1 MKRTRGE
8 AVDRALDRA
17 VFGTNDPK
25 IIEKKLDKM
34 EQYLHL
40 EQSSLGLS
48 LAGIRHRNYWSLEK
62 AAMKAG
68 VPVNVWKGW
77 EADMETPSAEK
88 LRTVL
93 ERLNWI
99 WDLERFLE
107 LREKAPRLR
116 LRRLTRLQPLMLA
129 AEGVAGVS
137 ASYEWSSLG
146 EGLKDRL
153 ARWAAARNLE
163 FPSALIE
170 VLASLGS
177 DEEREAW
184 IDEVLSEGGS
194 GERPIPGQ

>member
-1 MKRTRGE
+1 MKKTRGE
-8 AVDRALDRA
+8 AVERALDRA

-34 EQYLHL
+34 EQYLRL

-48 LAGIRHRNYWSLEK
+48 LAGIRHRNYWSFEK
-62 AAMKAG
+62 VAKRAG
-68 VPVNVWKGW
+68 VPVSVWKGW
-77 EADMETPSAEK
+77 ESDMETPSVEE

-93 ERLNWI
+93 ERLHWI

-116 LRRLTRLQPLMLA
+116 LRRLTTLQPRMLA

-137 ASYEWSSLG
+137 ATYEWISLG
-146 EGLKDRL
+146 EDLKERL
-153 ARWAAARNLE
+153 ARWAAARDLE

-170 VLASLGS
+170 VLASLES
-177 DEEREAW
+177 EEAREAW
-184 IDEVLSEGGS
+184 IDEVLGEGGS
-194 GERPIPGQ
+194 DEKPVPRE